1 MGIWDFFTP
10 DAGQKRRQW
19 LNQNMNAPVDEA
31 MRYYLGAGNSVPQIA
46 GLLAEGSPV
55 ASIDRAGTS
64 FQDIHAPNR
73 TGWQRTAAVGNTLSD
88 MTGAGLGLLGA
99 PAASKVGADLLTDV
113 ATRVSKNAKKAGNNV
128 AERLN
133 QRGPMPVL
141 GSNGGNMFD
150 PTYTGW
156 TFKDVDGNIPLSKT
170 ENKMLSEG
178 AKMPSEEVIPIRSMY
193 AMQDRVNP
201 NFAITETSAGNLPN
215 AVRKNGKIYL
225 QDGHHRVTKVSEEGG
240 QNVRV
245 NLYDFDNVDKSTPL
259 LDYRPEKAAR
269 DKSEID
275 SLLAD
280 LFPDDPLY
288 ANPLPAARTDAE
300 AMAKQILE
308 LRAAGRSN
316 EVTEAMMAA
325 ADNPYMYANTPLDM
339 SQEARMARASDM
351 GYDMTPMYRGAPN
364 DEISFNPEKY
374 KPTRPY
380 IYSSDNPYIASSYA
394 KNANRAALENSEM
407 TNSPVVAPLL
417 TKRRGILDVDVGG
430 SQYGQIPFDEPI
442 TPNGQ
447 TLRQVLGD
455 DAHSFNINGA
465 ATTNT
470 DLVPYWAIG
479 DNNFNSVEFKNIQDR
494 GNEAY
499 YNYNTKDIFLK
510 NGEVYKSVS
519 GTPDTEFMAN
529 MKAPSTVRV
538 NRPEDVRSKFARFDP
553 KFSHL
558 RNLTAAIPVGLLGLS
573 ESQKPKRK
581 KSKLTSKKT
590 TK

>member
-1 MGIWDFFTP
+1 MASLWDYISPTGEGSQ
-10 DAGQKRRQW
+10 ARSNW
-19 LNQNMNAPVDEA
+19 LRENVDQPISEA
-31 MRYYLGAGNSVPQIA
+31 ARYYLGAGTGVPNLLGLLADGTPSSGLGRASQASQQLFAPDQSIMDRITSTGNLLSETAGVGA
-46 GLLAEGSPV
+46 GLLGV
-55 ASIDRAGTS
+55 N
-64 FQDIHAPNR
+64 Q
-73 TGWQRTAAVGNTLSD
+73 TARAVG
-88 MTGAGLGLLGA
+88 
-99 PAASKVGADLLTDV
+99 PAVED
-113 ATRVSKNAKKAGNNV
+113 ATRAFGRNV

-141 GSNGGNMFD
+141 GSNGGNA
-150 PTYTGW
+150 
-156 TFKDVDGNIPLSKT
+156 L
-170 ENKMLSEG
+170 E
-178 AKMPSEEVIPIRSMY
+178 R
-193 AMQDRVNP
+193 
-201 NFAITETSAGNLPN
+201 AGD
-215 AVRKNGKIYL
+215 A
-225 QDGHHRVTKVSEEGG
+225 
-240 QNVRV
+240 
-245 NLYDFDNVDKSTPL
+245 
-259 LDYRPEKAAR
+259 
-269 DKSEID
+269 
-275 SLLAD
+275 
-280 LFPDDPLY
+280 
-288 ANPLPAARTDAE
+288 LPAARTEAE

-308 LRAAGRSN
+308 LRAAGRAN

-417 TKRRGILDVDVGG
+417 TRRRGILDVDAGG
-430 SQYGQIPFDEPI
+430 TQYGQIPFDEPV

-494 GNEAY
+494 GNETY
-499 YNYNTKDIFLK
+499 YNYNTKDIPLK
-510 NGEVYKSVS
+510 SGEVYKSVS

-538 NRPEDVRSKFARFDP
+538 NRPEDVRSQFARFDP
-553 KFSHL
+553 EFRNL
-558 RNLTAAIPVGLLGLS
+558 RNLTAAIPVGLLGLN
-573 ESQKPKRK
+573 EYKDRK
-581 KSKLTSKKT
+581 
-590 TK
+590 

>member
-1 MGIWDFFTP
+1 MATIWDYISPTGEGSQ
-10 DAGQKRRQW
+10 ARSNW
-19 LNQNMNAPVDEA
+19 LRENVDQPISEA
-31 MRYYLGAGNSVPQIA
+31 ARYYLGAGTGVPNLLGLLADGTPSSGLGRASQASQQLFAPDQSIMDRITSTGNLLSETAGVGA
-46 GLLAEGSPV
+46 GLLGV
-55 ASIDRAGTS
+55 N
-64 FQDIHAPNR
+64 Q
-73 TGWQRTAAVGNTLSD
+73 TARAVG
-88 MTGAGLGLLGA
+88 
-99 PAASKVGADLLTDV
+99 PAVED
-113 ATRVSKNAKKAGNNV
+113 ATRAFGRNV

-141 GSNGGNMFD
+141 GSNGGNA
-150 PTYTGW
+150 
-156 TFKDVDGNIPLSKT
+156 L
-170 ENKMLSEG
+170 E
-178 AKMPSEEVIPIRSMY
+178 R
-193 AMQDRVNP
+193 
-201 NFAITETSAGNLPN
+201 AGD
-215 AVRKNGKIYL
+215 A
-225 QDGHHRVTKVSEEGG
+225 
-240 QNVRV
+240 
-245 NLYDFDNVDKSTPL
+245 
-259 LDYRPEKAAR
+259 
-269 DKSEID
+269 
-275 SLLAD
+275 
-280 LFPDDPLY
+280 
-288 ANPLPAARTDAE
+288 LPAARTEAE

-308 LRAAGRSN
+308 LRAAGRAN

-417 TKRRGILDVDVGG
+417 TRRRGILDVDAGG
-430 SQYGQIPFDEPI
+430 TQYGQIPFDEPV

-494 GNEAY
+494 GNETY
-499 YNYNTKDIFLK
+499 YNYNTKDIPLK
-510 NGEVYKSVS
+510 SGEVYKSVS

-538 NRPEDVRSKFARFDP
+538 NRPEDVRSQFARFDP
-553 KFSHL
+553 EFRNL
-558 RNLTAAIPVGLLGLS
+558 RNLTAAIPVGLLGLN
-573 ESQKPKRK
+573 EYKDRK
-581 KSKLTSKKT
+581 
-590 TK
+590 